1 MTNFITAAIW
11 RFRLRQALKIAD
23 MRRQPKVI
31 KALHAA
37 LREQSPQYLD
47 DWRKTMREVGDAV
60 DDLSDLMELLREGKH
75 YAEADRLRTIMSRLA
90 NAVPSHQTRHKR
102 GKIYLIRDIARTYK

>member
-1 MTNFITAAIW
+1 MTNFITTAIW

-47 DWRKTMREVGDAV
+47 DWRETMREVGDAV
-60 DDLSDLMELLREGKH
+60 DDLSDLMELLRAGKH
-75 YAEADRLRTIMSRLA
+75 YAEADRLRAIMSRLA
-90 NAVPSHQTRHKR
+90 NAVPWHQTHHKR
-102 GKIYLIRDIARTYK
+102 GKIFLIRDIARTYK